1 MFEGPRVDWLRRFS
15 SEDVAAIGIRTG
27 LAAAGPLGA
36 IVAEFIT
43 QFVPNQRLD
52 RLSDFTEQLAERLTG
67 LETAFQARIGES
79 AAYAS
84 LVEQATLAAV
94 RAADRNRRRD
104 LADLLRTGLSRAE
117 AELLGHEAL
126 LRLLERLNEVQ
137 IIILIGYA
145 FRPTYND
152 PEYQAF
158 AELHPGVF
166 DLAPPTL
173 GDSEDTQ
180 APWALREHY
189 ELELKTLGLLKNRT
203 IAESNEYTE
212 ITTMGEMLLA
222 AIGRT
227 PRRTP
232 G

>member
-1 MFEGPRVDWLRRFS
+1 MFEGPRIDWLRRFS
-15 SEDVAAIGIRTG
+15 SEDVAATGIRIG
-27 LAAAGPLGA
+27 LASAGPFGA
-36 IVAEFIT
+36 ILAEFVT
-43 QFVPNQRLD
+43 QFVPEQRLD
-52 RLSDFTEQLAERLTG
+52 RLHDFAEQLAKRLTS
-67 LETAFQARIGES
+67 LETAFEARIGES

-84 LVEQATLAAV
+84 LVEQVTLAAV

-104 LADLLRTGLSRAE
+104 LADLLRTGLSRTD

-126 LRLLERLNEVQ
+126 LRLLDRLNEMQ
-137 IIILIGYA
+137 IIVLISYA
-145 FRPTYND
+145 FQPTFND

-166 DLAPPTL
+166 DLEPPTL
-173 GDSEDTQ
+173 GDSEDKL

-189 ELELKTLGLLKNRT
+189 ELELKTLGLLENRT
-203 IAESNEYTE
+203 IAGSNEYTE
-212 ITTMGEMLLA
+212 ITTMGQMLLA

-227 PRRTP
+227 PRRAA